1 MGKKPQVKTYV
12 QDLTRGINALLSEQQ
27 EEIIVFR
34 DRLYS
39 LSIGNR

>member
-12 QDLTRGINALLSEQQ
+12 QDLTRGINALLSEQL